1 MKFIAEIKLDN
12 AAYDNQYIQYELI
25 DNLKGI
31 IAKLENA
38 NEWGTIKDSNGNTVG
53 KWDIEID

>member
-1 MKFIAEIKLDN
+1 MKFTVDINLDN
-12 AAYDNQYIQYELI
+12 DAYNNQYIQYELI

-38 NEWGTIKDSNGNTVG
+38 NEWGTIKDSNGNNVG

>member
-1 MKFIAEIKLDN
+1 MKFTVNINLDN
-12 AAYDNQYIQYELI
+12 DAYNNQHIQYELI

>member
-1 MKFIAEIKLDN
+1 MKFTVDINLDN
-12 AAYDNQYIQYELI
+12 DAYNNQYIQYELI

-38 NEWGTIKDSNGNTVG
+38 NEWGTIKDSNGNNVG
-53 KWDIEID
+53 KWDIESD

>member
-1 MKFIAEIKLDN
+1 MIFSVTIKVDN
-12 AAYDNQYIQYELI
+12 DAYNNQYIQYELI

-38 NEWGTIKDSNGNTVG
+38 NEWGTVRDVNGNRVG
-53 KWDIEID
+53 DWSLE